1 MLRYPEQ
8 LSRVT
13 MKPRSKL
20 KPLFALLIFAL
31 GLALLNNINKHQLLE
46 SDAAHSQ
53 LALATESKSVAGA
66 DVLIAEAFR
75 SGRSNVQL
83 GGEGRVTKIF
93 PDDINGSRH
102 QKFLLELESGHTLL
116 IAHNIDLAPR
126 VENLRKGEY
135 LEFYGEYEWNQKGGV
150 IHWTHHDPKG
160 KHPGGWLRYQGRV
173 YK

>member
-1 MLRYPEQ
+1 
-8 LSRVT
+8 

-31 GLALLNNINKHQLLE
+31 GLALLNNINKQQLLA
-46 SDAAHSQ
+46 SDAAQAQ
-53 LALATESKSVAGA
+53 LDLPAEGISVAGA

-75 SGRSNVQL
+75 NGRSNVQL
-83 GGEGRVTKIF
+83 GGEGRVVRIL
-93 PDDINGSRH
+93 PDDNKGSRH
-102 QKFLLELESGHTLL
+102 QKFLLALDSGHTLL

-126 VENLRKGEY
+126 VENLREGER
-135 LEFYGEYEWNQKGGV
+135 LEFYGEYEWNEKGGV

-160 KHPGGWLRYQGRV
+160 RHMGGWLKYQNRV

>member
-1 MLRYPEQ
+1 
-8 LSRVT
+8 
-13 MKPRSKL
+13 MKSRSKL

-31 GLALLNNINKHQLLE
+31 GLALLNNLNKQQLLE
-46 SDAAHSQ
+46 SDAAQAQ
-53 LALATESKSVAGA
+53 LALAAEGESVVGA

-75 SGRSNVQL
+75 NGRSDVQL
-83 GGEGRVTKIF
+83 GGEGRVARIL
-93 PDDINGSRH
+93 PDDNKGSRH
-102 QKFLLELESGHTLL
+102 QRFLLELESGHSLL

-126 VENLRKGEY
+126 VENLREGEQ

-160 KHPGGWLRYQGRV
+160 VHPGGWLKYQGRV

>member
-1 MLRYPEQ
+1 
-8 LSRVT
+8 

-31 GLALLNNINKHQLLE
+31 GLALLNSVNKQQLLE
-46 SDAAHSQ
+46 SDAAQAQ
-53 LALATESKSVAGA
+53 LALAGAGDSVAGA
-66 DVLIAEAFR
+66 DVLIAEAFHN
-75 SGRSNVQL
+75 GRSNVHL
-83 GGEGRVTKIF
+83 GGEGRVGRIL
-93 PDDINGSRH
+93 PDDNKGSRH

-126 VENLRKGEY
+126 VENLREGEQ
-135 LEFYGEYEWNQKGGV
+135 LEFYGEYQWNQQGGV

-160 KHPGGWLRYQGRV
+160 VHPGGWLKYQNRV

>member
-1 MLRYPEQ
+1 
-8 LSRVT
+8 

-31 GLALLNNINKHQLLE
+31 GLVLLNNINKQQLLDSVDVQE
-46 SDAAHSQ
+46 Q
-53 LALATESKSVAGA
+53 LALPMEKGSVAGA

-83 GGEGRVTKIF
+83 GGEGKVMHLL
-93 PDDINGSRH
+93 PDDNSGSRH
-102 QKFLLELESGHTLL
+102 QRFLIELESGHTLL

-126 VENLRKGEY
+126 LDNLREGD
-135 LEFYGEYEWNQKGGV
+135 LIEFYGEYEWNKKGGV

-160 KHPGGWLRYQGRV
+160 VHPGGWLKYRGRIFR
-173 YK
+173 

>member
-1 MLRYPEQ
+1 
-8 LSRVT
+8 

-20 KPLFALLIFAL
+20 KPLFALLIFTL
-31 GLALLNNINKHQLLE
+31 GLALLNSVNKQQLLE
-46 SDAAHSQ
+46 SDSAQAQ
-53 LALATESKSVAGA
+53 LALAAGENVAGA

-75 SGRSNVQL
+75 NGRSNVQL
-83 GGEGRVTKIF
+83 GGEGRVARIL
-93 PDDINGSRH
+93 PDDNNGSRH

-126 VENLRKGEY
+126 VESLREGEVIG
-135 LEFYGEYEWNQKGGV
+135 FYGEYEWNQKGGV

-160 KHPGGWLRYQGRV
+160 VHPGGWLKYQGRV

>member
-1 MLRYPEQ
+1 
-8 LSRVT
+8 

-20 KPLFALLIFAL
+20 KPLFALLIFTL
-31 GLALLNNINKHQLLE
+31 GLTLLNSVNKQQLLE
-46 SDAAHSQ
+46 SDSAQAQ
-53 LALATESKSVAGA
+53 LALTAGENVAGA

-75 SGRSNVQL
+75 NGRSNVQL
-83 GGEGRVTKIF
+83 GGEGRVARIL
-93 PDDINGSRH
+93 PDDNNGSRH

-126 VENLRKGEY
+126 VESLREGEVI
-135 LEFYGEYEWNQKGGV
+135 EFYGEYEWNQKGGV

-160 KHPGGWLRYQGRV
+160 VHPGGWLKYQGRV

>member
-1 MLRYPEQ
+1 
-8 LSRVT
+8 
-13 MKPRSKL
+13 MKLRSKL

-31 GLALLNNINKHQLLE
+31 ALALLNSVNKQQLLD
-46 SDAAHSQ
+46 SDAARDE
-53 LALATESKSVAGA
+53 LVLGVDGKSVAGS
-66 DVLIAEAFR
+66 DVLIVEAFR

-83 GGEGRVTKIF
+83 GGEGRVARIL
-93 PDDINGSRH
+93 PDDNESSRH

-126 VENLRKGEY
+126 IDNLREGEQI
-135 LEFYGEYEWNQKGGV
+135 EFYGEYEWNKKGGV

-160 KHPGGWLRYQGRV
+160 KHPGGWLKYQGRV

>member
-1 MLRYPEQ
+1 
-8 LSRVT
+8 

-20 KPLFALLIFAL
+20 KPLLALFIFAL
-31 GLALLNNINKHQLLE
+31 GLALLNSFNKQQLLE
-46 SDAAHSQ
+46 SDAAQAQ
-53 LALATESKSVAGA
+53 LALAAEGESVAGA
-66 DVLIAEAFR
+66 DVVIAEAFR
-75 SGRSNVQL
+75 NGRSNVQL
-83 GGEGRVTKIF
+83 GGEGRVVRIL
-93 PDDINGSRH
+93 PDDNKGSRH

-126 VENLRKGEY
+126 VENLREGEQ

-160 KHPGGWLRYQGRV
+160 MHPGGWLKYQGRV